1 MALTEGTT
9 APGGEASLSAGL
21 TDVIGRLPYRVQLAG
36 GWIDQPFI
44 SELNPEPPG
53 SMVVVCLEPT
63 VRFMDRC
70 GMATGTRYIAQEIW
84 GDEFPDRS
92 RDELIRELYAAEN
105 QDLAQ
110 PSGSQDMAGL
120 IVPGISRLDYDV
132 SVDEGIFPTHI
143 ESTSDAASV
152 EWLEN
157 VLQFVAVGPRP
168 AGYDPLIVRRL
179 DPEWVGRLSR
189 SGKDCYDSIVR
200 RDLPGLGASM
210 VECTLAWDAL
220 LPGIFAHPTIS
231 LDLKGLLA
239 SYQAAYPGA
248 MFSGCGGGYI
258 VIASDREVPGSFRV
272 KVRA

>member
-9 APGGEASLSAGL
+9 APGGNASLSVGL

-53 SMVVVCLEPT
+53 SMVVVSLEPT

-70 GMATGTRYIAQEIW
+70 GMATGTRYIARDIW
-84 GDEFPDRS
+84 GDQFPDRS
-92 RDELIRELYAAEN
+92 HDELIRELYAAEN
-105 QDLAQ
+105 KDLAQ

-120 IVPGISRLDYDV
+120 IVPGVSRLDYEV
-132 SVDEGIFPTHI
+132 SVHEGIFPSRI
-143 ESTSDAASV
+143 ESTTDAASV
-152 EWLEN
+152 EWLES
-157 VLQFVAVGPRP
+157 VLRFVAVGPRP
-168 AGYDPLIVRRL
+168 AGYDPLTVKRL
-179 DPEWVGRLSR
+179 DREWVRRLSR
-189 SGKDCYDSIVR
+189 SGKDCYDAIVR
-200 RDLPGLGASM
+200 RDLLGLGASM

-239 SYQAAYPGA
+239 SYQAVYPGA
-248 MFSGCGGGYI
+248 MYSGCGGGYI
-258 VIASDREVPGSFRV
+258 VIAAEGEVPGSFRV